1 MKGLEK
7 QCCSK
12 ERILT
17 QSQELQEGVDFSCCV
32 PVESTSSNSFFSFF
46 TRLTQANLA
55 KWTAGISPAA
65 IGSSYSTWLWQLAQS
80 PGVLWELAFYPVLH
94 AKDCINN
101 IVCVE
106 RAADGKDVRFKK
118 NSWQPMP

>member
-1 MKGLEK
+1 MSAMKGLEK

-12 ERILT
+12 ERMLT
-17 QSQELQEGVDFSCCV
+17 QSQELQEGGDFSCCV

-65 IGSSYSTWLWQLAQS
+65 IGSS
-80 PGVLWELAFYPVLH
+80 
-94 AKDCINN
+94 
-101 IVCVE
+101 
-106 RAADGKDVRFKK
+106 
-118 NSWQPMP
+118 